1 MQGKDLRPVG
11 VQGGNALRECLATAK
26 DPRTAIKNF
35 VSENSL
41 QTPSCSPAQ
50 EWLDLMG
57 ISRAEQHKEILTR
70 LKDRLLSKV
79 ESMSTEKKLALLEK
93 CFPYISIPELRDI
106 PLTLFSNLN
115 KVPVSYLVTLAQS
128 PDLVKELPLS
138 VRRQVWANEPDKALF
153 RKEFN
158 GLLNSYRMQSKTLG
172 VVNGL
177 SNVSTNQKKARAA
190 SKVLQEMVAILGDF
204 QELYTQALKI
214 IEVEYRTNPLTSY
227 LSTLRLHLPLAVHE
241 SGVRHVA
248 ETDPL
253 LASMLLRR
261 VAEEEGIPKDDKV
274 DKECQK
280 ILNEFYPSLLV
291 SLVDDIIR
299 EEGDPEDFEEIFV
312 KTVGE
317 CNPARLMVL
326 EYMLNT
332 IATDQADTKKFDQ
345 LLSLYVPPSSLILQ
359 LEEGRRLTV
368 IARRLHGHISKHT
381 NESNT
386 TGDASK
392 LQSLRTSSCALVV
405 KTSSIAKVCCGVLVS
420 FLQLLDVATKDQVE
434 EEKEEKEVLHEELRQ
449 VLKELLASDPD
460 VDTETLLKCGK
471 IGFHTPLADAMK
483 RLASSAKMESSD
495 MSTTMVKLM
504 GSDHAS
510 SNAAMKAD
518 E

>member
-1 MQGKDLRPVG
+1 
-11 VQGGNALRECLATAK
+11 
-26 DPRTAIKNF
+26 
-35 VSENSL
+35 
-41 QTPSCSPAQ
+41 
-50 EWLDLMG
+50 
-57 ISRAEQHKEILTR
+57 
-70 LKDRLLSKV
+70 
-79 ESMSTEKKLALLEK
+79 
-93 CFPYISIPELRDI
+93 
-106 PLTLFSNLN
+106 
-115 KVPVSYLVTLAQS
+115 
-128 PDLVKELPLS
+128 
-138 VRRQVWANEPDKALF
+138 
-153 RKEFN
+153 
-158 GLLNSYRMQSKTLG
+158 MQSKTLG

-248 ETDPL
+248 ETDATFRLCNLISNSSKEKDVLKLMSDMEPLIERSDPL
-253 LASMLLRR
+253 LASMLLRTPEFSCLLSNTIMTACKR
-261 VAEEEGIPKDDKV
+261 VAEEEGIPKDDKVLRLATRFICLSTNDELHTLPSISLPHLTKKGDKASPV